1 MHWPARDFGYC
12 TSKGEKK
19 KVPWPAAEELFS
31 LSSVSEQNR
40 YLGCRQAHFVGK
52 FVQPLIAWN
61 KLFCVCVCFILQ
73 SIIAEPSPCL
83 ELLVKHVYT
92 RQEHRRT
99 GWGAPLEY
107 LFPHFLTVNK
117 DNRKYM
123 LFCKRKSFI
132 FLHILYGN
140 RSNSRNQYLLHHRWW
155 NSAAVLDCSQGR
167 REVSGVRRF
176 HYLLVSV
183 HDIQVT
189 VKLLT
194 DFFCQLK
201 KITRK
206 MKIQSV
212 SLQYYDPC

>member
-1 MHWPARDFGYC
+1 MCILDKSTG
-12 TSKGEKK
+12 GQD
-19 KVPWPAAEELFS
+19 EEHLWSITFPIFS
-31 LSSVSEQNR
+31 
-40 YLGCRQAHFVGK
+40 
-52 FVQPLIAWN
+52 PL
-61 KLFCVCVCFILQ
+61 
-73 SIIAEPSPCL
+73 
-83 ELLVKHVYT
+83 T
-92 RQEHRRT
+92 RVTENTCYFAKERV
-99 GWGAPLEY
+99 L
-107 LFPHFLTVNK
+107 
-117 DNRKYM
+117 
-123 LFCKRKSFI
+123 I

-201 KITRK
+201 KIITNK

-212 SLQYYDPC
+212 SLQYYDPY